1 VEGKGGGHFTSRE
14 ISWKKWIKLSLSGGG
29 GIGIH
34 YFLLNSPTRKLTS
47 TGEKISYVPLVYD
60 FPANLQKEKGLKTT
74 LIKNKIKFSSDIRNS
89 EGSLLIYGSI
99 FAHFFIY

>member
-60 FPANLQKEKGLKTT
+60 FPANLQKEKGLKTKRSY
-74 LIKNKIKFSSDIRNS
+74 LVEYVVPSLVIRYFPV
-89 EGSLLIYGSI
+89 LP
-99 FAHFFIY
+99 